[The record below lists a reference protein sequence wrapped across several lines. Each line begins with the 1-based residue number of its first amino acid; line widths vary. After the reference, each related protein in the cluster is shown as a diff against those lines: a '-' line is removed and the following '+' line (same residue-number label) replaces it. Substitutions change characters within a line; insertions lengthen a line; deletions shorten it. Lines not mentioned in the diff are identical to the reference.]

1 MKVGWYHKY
10 RNEVLFMA
18 SREEILNTAKKIIY
32 DNVPEMAGENLTEDT
47 VLNTETAVDSMGFIL
62 IVTKL
67 EGAFDVRIPDG
78 EWNKMST
85 LGDVVDAIERHQK
98 A

>member
-1 MKVGWYHKY
+1 
-10 RNEVLFMA
+10 MA

-67 EGAFDVRIPDG
+67 EGAFDVRIPDA